1 MNKSDIISKIK
12 EQAYEN
18 VNKKLEEEKKAT
30 EAKINEELDV
40 VEEIL
45 KYIKNKLIFK
55 EIGDSWN
62 CNYVL
67 VTEETFFKDYNKE
80 PEYSWKKGIKIN
92 HKRERKYSPFI
103 EVNGERYYDIRYIIA
118 NYQETFDGYKMR
130 LQNLNDSFRKIK
142 EQAKELKEK
151 EPAIKKLIEEYQ
163 TLDLEEEDE

>member
-1 MNKSDIISKIK
+1 M
-12 EQAYEN
+12 
-18 VNKKLEEEKKAT
+18 
-30 EAKINEELDV
+30 

-62 CNYVL
+62 CNYIL
-67 VTEETFFKDYNKE
+67 VTEEIFFEDYNKV

-92 HKRERKYSPFI
+92 HKREHKYSPFI

-118 NYQETFDGYKMR
+118 DYEQTFNGYEQR
-130 LQNLNDSFRKIK
+130 LQNLNERFREIEDKV
-142 EQAKELKEK
+142 KELKGR

-163 TLDLEEEDE
+163 VLELEEEDE

>member
-1 MNKSDIISKIK
+1 MNKNDIISKIK

-18 VNKKLEEEKKAT
+18 VNKKIEEEKKAT

-62 CNYVL
+62 CNYIL
-67 VTEETFFKDYNKE
+67 VTEEVFFEDYNKE
-80 PEYSWKKGIKIN
+80 PEYSWEKGIKIN
-92 HKRERKYSPFI
+92 HNKERKYDPFI
-103 EVNGERYYDIRYIIA
+103 KVNGERYYDIRYIIA
-118 NYQETFDGYKMR
+118 NYEQAFNGYKQR
-130 LQNLNDSFRKIK
+130 LQNLNESFREIEDKV
-142 EQAKELKEK
+142 KELKGR

-163 TLDLEEEDE
+163 TLDLEEDDE